1 MRKRLNKIFGRCCS
15 LYNIKMSHNNFTFY
29 LIHLIGLRSKCESI
43 KKYKKK
49 DNDDDIDIKKRR
61 KVGTCEEFHFM
72 LLIYRV
78 SKLYHYFKSHSIKC
92 ILNLTKLC
100 ISFSCSTKNPQKS
113 NRKICVQHFSLSLN
127 WNLLFAV
134 GDIQIWS
141 NELARQSKIS
151 FWKWKNFRF
160 FGVFS
165 HQCPH
170 YKIDIGRLTLKIK
183 EKFEYNST
191 KSEKRQ

>member
-1 MRKRLNKIFGRCCS
+1 MFKHITRINLKILQKRKAKAAKGTHNNCEVDNNGYYLFMRKRLNKIFGRCCS

-100 ISFSCSTKNPQKS
+100 ISSSCSTKNPKNQIEKFVC
-113 NRKICVQHFSLSLN
+113 NTFLSL
-127 WNLLFAV
+127 
-134 GDIQIWS
+134 
-141 NELARQSKIS
+141 
-151 FWKWKNFRF
+151 
-160 FGVFS
+160 
-165 HQCPH
+165 
-170 YKIDIGRLTLKIK
+170 
-183 EKFEYNST
+183 
-191 KSEKRQ
+191 